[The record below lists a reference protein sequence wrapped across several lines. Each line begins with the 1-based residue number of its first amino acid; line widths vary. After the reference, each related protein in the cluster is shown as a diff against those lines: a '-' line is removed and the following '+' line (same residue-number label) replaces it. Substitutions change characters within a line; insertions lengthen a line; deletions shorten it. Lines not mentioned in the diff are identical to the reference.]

1 MFEARIQ
8 KYYKKMYIL
17 VGQERGEDS
26 LYLQL
31 CFSEFKDCSWEH
43 NLNGEKSMF
52 DSNKIM
58 EFIKSVFQLSQYLFL
73 FSFVCLSLSY
83 IPHTWALDGQKPMR
97 ELNSQGKYKTLIT
110 V

>member
-31 CFSEFKDCSWEH
+31 CFSEFKNCSWEH
-43 NLNGEKSMF
+43 NLNGEKSMI
-52 DSNKIM
+52 DSNKII
-58 EFIKSVFQLSQYLFL
+58 EFIKSVFQLSQCLFL
-73 FSFVCLSLSY
+73 FSFFCLFLSY
-83 IPHTWALDGQKPMR
+83 ILHTWALDGQKPMR
-97 ELNSQGKYKTLIT
+97 EFKSKGKDKTLIT

>member
-1 MFEARIQ
+1 MFEARIH

-58 EFIKSVFQLSQYLFL
+58 EFIKKKKKQVPFRRNIKS
-73 FSFVCLSLSY
+73 
-83 IPHTWALDGQKPMR
+83 D
-97 ELNSQGKYKTLIT
+97 
-110 V
+110 